1 MGTPGRL
8 CKPVDA
14 KRLSWRLSQEPEAML
29 PARRLFGVVC
39 AVVLPIAPAAAQGWI
54 EHPRGAIEKVRSA
67 VQVTVTGRA
76 ARVTV
81 EEWFRNGGAL
91 LDEASYLYPL
101 PGEAV
106 FSDFSLWQGDREL
119 KGEPMDAAQAR
130 AIYEEIVRR
139 KRDPALIELAG
150 HGLLRARVF
159 PIGAGETRKITLR
172 YTQMLDRVGDAW
184 RFRYT
189 AGTGAGAAASSSFRM
204 QVDSAARFGDPYS
217 PTHRLSTSRSD
228 DRILLTLADS
238 NTRGDLELFLPLT
251 RNLVGMSL
259 VTSQPVGEDG
269 FFMLLL
275 APGRTETPSLRR
287 DLVAVLDVSG
297 SMSGDKLDQAKA
309 ALAQLLG
316 TLRSGDRFRVV
327 TFGSGVRRYAVGWTD
342 VSADNVRAAQE
353 WVRRVDTD
361 GGTNI
366 AGALTEAF
374 AEPPADGRLGV
385 VVFLTDGMATVGETD
400 PERIADQAER
410 GRGPFRV
417 FAFGIGYDVNTY
429 LLDRLTER
437 ARGVTEY
444 IRPGGDIEQAVG
456 SLAAKVASPVLT
468 DLAVRADGVEL
479 YDLQPHTLPDLFG
492 GDELV
497 VFGRYRGA
505 GSPKGVPDG
514 PGERVVTVTGRRS
527 EREERFST
535 GARFGSEQ
543 PGTDYIQQLW
553 AARKAGALS
562 SDIRLHG
569 QNPEIVNELK
579 RLALRYGILTEYTS
593 YLVQEPNQVVN
604 NRLMREYRAP
614 APQDQAGAD
623 AVQRSRA
630 EKALSGSLHLEAVVV
645 TAAADSVSARGAAMQ
660 NRTQRIGGRMFVWRD
675 SVWTD
680 IAHGDSLRVVRVV
693 AYSDAYFALLRA
705 LPELVQPATLEPAV
719 LVAGRRVSIKI
730 EAGGKTTWTDGEL
743 AALVRDFRL

>member
-1 MGTPGRL
+1 
-8 CKPVDA
+8 
-14 KRLSWRLSQEPEAML
+14 ML
-29 PARRLFGVVC
+29 TARRLFASVW
-39 AVVLPIAPAAAQGWI
+39 AVALPIASAAAQGWI

-67 VQVTVTGRA
+67 VQVTVTGRV
-76 ARVTV
+76 ARVAV
-81 EEWFRNGGAL
+81 EEWFRNAGAM
-91 LDEASYLYPL
+91 LDEGNYLYPL

-159 PIGAGETRKITLR
+159 PIGPGETRKITLR

-217 PTHRLSTSRSD
+217 PTHRLNTSRSD
-228 DRILLTLADS
+228 NHIELTLADAT
-238 NTRGDLELFLPLT
+238 TRGDLELFLPLA
-251 RNLVGMSL
+251 RSLVGMSL

-275 APGRTETPSLRR
+275 APGRAETPSVHR

-309 ALAQLLG
+309 ALVQLLG

-327 TFGSGVRRYAVGWTD
+327 TFGSGVRRYAAGWTD
-342 VSADNVRAAQE
+342 VSGDNVRAAQE
-353 WVRRVDTD
+353 WVRRLDTD

-366 AGALTEAF
+366 AGALGEAF
-374 AEPPADGRLGV
+374 AESPAEGRLGV

-437 ARGVTEY
+437 AKGVTEY
-444 IRPGGDIEQAVG
+444 IRPGGDIEQTVA
-456 SLAAKVASPVLT
+456 SLASKLASPVLT
-468 DLAVRADGVEL
+468 DLALRADGVEL
-479 YDLQPHTLPDLFG
+479 YDLQPHSMPDLFG

-514 PGERVVTVTGRRS
+514 PGERFVTVTGRRNG
-527 EREERFST
+527 REERFST
-535 GARFGSEQ
+535 GAPFGSDQ
-543 PGTDYIQQLW
+543 SSADYVQQLW

-562 SDIRLHG
+562 SELRLHG
-569 QNPEIVNELK
+569 PNPEIVSELK

-593 YLVQEPNQVVN
+593 YLVQEPNQVAN
-604 NRLMREYRAP
+604 NRQMREFRAP
-614 APQDQAGAD
+614 APEAQAGAD
-623 AVQRSRA
+623 WVERSRETRKLA
-630 EKALSGSLHLEAVVV
+630 GSLSLDAIVV
-645 TAAADSVSARGAAMQ
+645 TGMGRAADSLAAVPGG
-660 NRTQRIGGRMFVWRD
+660 RLDRSQRIGGRLFVWRD
-675 SVWTD
+675 STWTD
-680 IAHGDSLRVVRVV
+680 IAHGDSLRVVKV
-693 AYSDAYFALLRA
+693 AAFSDAYFALLRA
-705 LPELVQPATLEPAV
+705 LPELVQAATLEPAV
-719 LVAGRRVSIKI
+719 LVAGRRTSIKI
-730 EAGGKTTWTDGEL
+730 AAGGKTEWASGEL
-743 AALVRDFRL
+743 ATLVSDFRQ

>member
-1 MGTPGRL
+1 
-8 CKPVDA
+8 
-14 KRLSWRLSQEPEAML
+14 ML
-29 PARRLFGVVC
+29 TARRLFASVW
-39 AVVLPIAPAAAQGWI
+39 AVALTIAPAAAQGWI

-67 VQVTVTGRA
+67 VQVTVTGRV
-76 ARVTV
+76 ARVAV
-81 EEWFRNGGAL
+81 EEWFRNAGAM
-91 LDEASYLYPL
+91 LDEGNYLYPL

-159 PIGAGETRKITLR
+159 PIGPGETRKITLR

-217 PTHRLSTSRSD
+217 PTHRLNTNRTD
-228 DRILLTLADS
+228 NHIELTLADAT
-238 NTRGDLELFLPLT
+238 TRGDLELFLPLA
-251 RNLVGMSL
+251 RSLVGMSL

-275 APGRTETPSLRR
+275 APGRAETPSVQR

-297 SMSGDKLDQAKA
+297 SMSGDKLDQAKT

-327 TFGSGVRRYAVGWTD
+327 TFGSGVRRYAAGWTD
-342 VSADNVRAAQE
+342 VSGDNVRAAQE
-353 WVRRVDTD
+353 WVRRLDTD

-366 AGALTEAF
+366 AGALAEAF
-374 AEPPADGRLGV
+374 AESPAEGRLGV

-437 ARGVTEY
+437 AKGVTEY
-444 IRPGGDIEQAVG
+444 IRPGGDIEQTVA
-456 SLAAKVASPVLT
+456 SLASKIASPVLT
-468 DLAVRADGVEL
+468 DLALRADGVEL
-479 YDLQPHTLPDLFG
+479 YDLQPHSMPDLFG

-505 GSPKGVPDG
+505 GSGA
-514 PGERVVTVTGRRS
+514 RLVTVTGRRNR
-527 EREERFST
+527 REERFST
-535 GARFGSEQ
+535 GGPFGSDQ
-543 PGTDYIQQLW
+543 SSADYVQQLW

-562 SDIRLHG
+562 SELRLHG
-569 QNPEIVNELK
+569 PNPEIVSELK

-604 NRLMREYRAP
+604 NRLMQYRAP

-623 AVQRSRA
+623 AVRRSRA
-630 EKALSGSLHLEAVVV
+630 EKALSGSLHLDGVVV
-645 TAAADSVSARGAAMQ
+645 TAAADSAGARGTATE
-660 NRTQRIGGRMFVWRD
+660 NRTQQIGSRMFVWRD
-675 SVWTD
+675 STWTD
-680 IAHGDSLRVVRVV
+680 IAHGDSLRVVKV
-693 AYSDAYFALLRA
+693 AAFSDAYFALLRA
-705 LPELVQPATLEPAV
+705 LPELVHAATLEPAV
-719 LVAGRRVSIKI
+719 LVAGRRASVKI
-730 EAGGKTTWTDGEL
+730 GAGGKTEWASGEL
-743 AALVRDFRL
+743 ANLVSDFR

>member
-1 MGTPGRL
+1 M
-8 CKPVDA
+8 
-14 KRLSWRLSQEPEAML
+14 LS
-29 PARRLFGVVC
+29 ARRLFGAVC
-39 AVVLPIAPAAAQGWI
+39 CAVLPITAAAAQGWI
-54 EHPRGAIEKVRSA
+54 EPIRPVPLPAPTAPRSGIEKVRSA
-67 VQVTVTGRA
+67 VQVAVVGRV

-81 EEWFRNGGAL
+81 EEWFRNTGAL
-91 LDEASYLYPL
+91 LDEGNYLYPL

-119 KGEPMDAAQAR
+119 KGEPMDAVQAR

-159 PIGAGETRKITLR
+159 PIGPGETRKITLR

-217 PTHRLSTSRSD
+217 PTHRLSTNRSD
-228 DRILLTLADS
+228 NRIELTLAD
-238 NTRGDLELFLPLT
+238 TTPRGDLELFLPLA

-259 VTSQPVGEDG
+259 ITSQPLGEDG

-275 APGRTETPSLRR
+275 APGRAETAAVRR

-297 SMSGDKLDQAKA
+297 SMSGDKLDQAKT
-309 ALAQLLG
+309 ALVQLLG

-327 TFGSGVRRYAVGWTD
+327 TFGSGVRRYTAGWTD

-353 WVRRVDTD
+353 WVRRLDTD

-374 AEPPADGRLGV
+374 AEPPAEGGLGV
-385 VVFLTDGMATVGETD
+385 VVFLTDGMATVGETN

-444 IRPGGDIEQAVG
+444 IQPGGDIEQAVG

-468 DLAVRADGVEL
+468 DLALRADGVEL
-479 YDLQPHTLPDLFG
+479 YDLQPQRLPDLFG

-505 GSPKGVPDG
+505 GRE
-514 PGERVVTVTGRRS
+514 ERSVTVIGRRGGH
-527 EREERFST
+527 EERFST
-535 GARFGSEQ
+535 AARFGSEQ
-543 PGTDYIQQLW
+543 SGADYVQQLW
-553 AARKAGALS
+553 AARKAGTLS
-562 SDIRLHG
+562 SEIRLHG
-569 QNPEIVNELK
+569 PNPEIVSELK

-593 YLVQEPNQVVN
+593 YLVQEPNQVAN
-604 NRLMREYRAP
+604 NRQMHEFRAP
-614 APQDQAGAD
+614 APEAQAGAD
-623 AVQRSRA
+623 AVERSREA
-630 EKALSGSLHLEAVVV
+630 RKLAGSLSLDAIVV
-645 TAAADSVSARGAAMQ
+645 TGGRADSLAAGPGE
-660 NRTQRIGGRMFVWRD
+660 RADRSRRIGGRLFVWRD

-680 IAHGDSLRVVRVV
+680 IAHADSLRVVNV
-693 AYSDAYFALLRA
+693 AAFSDAYFALLRA

-719 LVAGRRVSIKI
+719 LVAGRRTSIKI
-730 EAGGKTTWTDGEL
+730 QAGGKTEWASGEL
-743 AALVRDFRL
+743 ATLVSDFRQ